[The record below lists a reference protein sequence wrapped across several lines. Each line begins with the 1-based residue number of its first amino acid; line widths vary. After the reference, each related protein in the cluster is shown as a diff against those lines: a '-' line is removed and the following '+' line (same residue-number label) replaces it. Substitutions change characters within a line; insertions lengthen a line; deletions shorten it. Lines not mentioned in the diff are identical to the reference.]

1 MKLSIVVPCY
11 NEEEVLLET
20 IPKLTHLLTDLIDK
34 QKISADSNVYFVDDG
49 STDSTWN
56 LIVDAARKET
66 SVRGVKLSRNQG
78 HQAALS
84 AGLFTADGDVVVSM
98 DADLQDE
105 VAVTE
110 EMVDAASQGFEIVYG
125 VRKRRQTDSFL
136 KRFTAE
142 GYYHLLGW
150 LGVDVVFNH
159 ADSRLLSRRS
169 VEALK
174 RYREVNLFLRGI
186 IPLLGFRTAHVYYDR
201 HERAAGVSKYPMSKM
216 VAFALDGVTSFS
228 AFPLRLITIL
238 GLIVFAGSMGLGLWV
253 LFTRLYGSYVP
264 GWASTVIPIYSLGG
278 IQLLSIGVIGE
289 YLAKIH
295 TEVKAR
301 PRYHIEKTV

>member
-1 MKLSIVVPCY
+1 M
-11 NEEEVLLET
+11 
-20 IPKLTHLLTDLIDK
+20 
-34 QKISADSNVYFVDDG
+34 
-49 STDSTWN
+49 
-56 LIVDAARKET
+56 
-66 SVRGVKLSRNQG
+66 
-78 HQAALS
+78 
-84 AGLFTADGDVVVSM
+84 
-98 DADLQDE
+98 
-105 VAVTE
+105 
-110 EMVDAASQGFEIVYG
+110 
-125 VRKRRQTDSFL
+125 
-136 KRFTAE
+136 
-142 GYYHLLGW
+142 
-150 LGVDVVFNH
+150 VFNH